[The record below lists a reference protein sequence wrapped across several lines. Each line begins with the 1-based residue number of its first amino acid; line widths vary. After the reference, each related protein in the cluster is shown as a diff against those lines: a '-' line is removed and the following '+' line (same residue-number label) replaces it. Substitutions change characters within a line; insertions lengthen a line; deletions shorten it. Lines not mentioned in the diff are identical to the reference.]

1 MSSEDL
7 TAPLGMGKRR
17 LVRLPFGLIGAGLIS
32 VVLTTAL
39 IWILVVDDPYGGEPF
54 AVLPLDEVVEGIT
67 SQDIEVVE
75 IRPTVGDDLGPN
87 LRQQSSGDYLGPRY
101 EMIIR
106 PDGLGPEAP
115 VTGLAINPDPR
126 VSERSDYG
134 FLPMVSDAGVRP
146 LDAYARPIQTQ
157 FTSIPKIA
165 VVVTGLGLSE
175 AGTQNAIDS
184 LPADVTFALAPYGS
198 DLDLWM
204 QQARMKG
211 HELLLQLPL
220 EPFDFPDNDP
230 GPHTLLVSLQPTELL
245 DRLAFLLTR
254 ATNYV
259 GVIGEMGARFSST
272 RPSMQYLLEKL
283 ETRGLMFVDNGTTSR
298 SIADEV
304 AGELRMPFSGVDVVL
319 DEVPRESNIDA
330 KLLQLE
336 SVARARGYA
345 VAAGSALPVTVRQ
358 LQEWVQDLEQR
369 GLQLVPVSATI
380 DRDE

>member
-7 TAPLGMGKRR
+7 SAPLGMGKRR
-17 LVRLPFGLIGAGLIS
+17 LVRLPFGLIGVGILS
-32 VVLTTAL
+32 VIVTTTL
-39 IWILVVDDPYGGEPF
+39 VWIAVVNDPLGGEPV
-54 AVLPLDEVVEGIT
+54 AVLPLDAIVEGVT

-75 IRPTVGDDLGPN
+75 IRPGIGDDLGPN
-87 LRQQSSGDYLGPRY
+87 LRPESADDLLGPRY
-101 EMIIR
+101 DMVNR
-106 PDGLGPEAP
+106 PDGLGPDEP
-115 VTGLAINPDPR
+115 VTSLSINPDSR

-134 FLPMVSDAGVRP
+134 FLPKISDAGVRP
-146 LDAYARPIQTQ
+146 LDAYSRPIMRE

-165 VVVTGLGLSE
+165 VIVGGLGLSE
-175 AGTQNAIDS
+175 AGTQNAIDR
-184 LPADVTFALAPYGS
+184 LPSDVTFALAPYGE

-204 QQARMKG
+204 QQARTKG

-230 GPHTLLVSLQPTELL
+230 GPHTLLVSLRPNEML

-259 GVIGEMGARFSST
+259 GTIPEMGARFTST
-272 RPSMQYLLEKL
+272 KPSMEYLVEKL
-283 ETRGLMFVDNGTTSR
+283 KERGLMLVDNGTSSR
-298 SIADEV
+298 SISSEIAAEK
-304 AGELRMPFSGVDVVL
+304 RIPFSGVDVVL
-319 DEVPRESNIDA
+319 DEVPREDSIDA

-336 SVARARGYA
+336 GVARSRGVA

-358 LQEWVQDLEQR
+358 LEKWVQDLEER

-380 DRDE
+380 DR